1 MKPAARIGSLVRLKQ
16 GNVRFLGIV
25 KSMKEFG
32 DEMVS
37 NDCTVILNVFWMQD
51 PGLKIRPLIEE
62 VDVLS

>member
-1 MKPAARIGSLVRLKQ
+1 MITPRIGSLVRLKQ

-25 KSMKEFG
+25 KSMKAFG

-37 NDCTVILNVFWMQD
+37 NDCTVMLNVFWMQD
-51 PGLKIRPLIEE
+51 PDLKLRPLIEE